1 MNKIKS
7 IFKLVRWPN
16 LLMIAIMMILV
27 YYCLMS
33 PLFTSGIMGV
43 LPPSPAFLL
52 LVISLIFIVAGG
64 YVINDYFDVEIDKV
78 NKPEKLV
85 VGRIFAEREALF
97 FYRVLTFI
105 GLVAGLASSLILIKT
120 KFLTLFALLLLLVCV
135 LHSYSSV
142 YKRKFLV
149 GNIIVSLSVA
159 FAVFLPWLFEMLYL
173 SNNELFLLVCKEI
186 MINILPIVLIYT
198 VFAFLTTMMREIV
211 KDAEDSEGDA
221 LTHCRTIPVVC
232 GINVTKIIVALLALA
247 LFAVLINFHIMLIK
261 MQANVSMFVLML
273 AECILVLILINL
285 FKAKKFSDFHAISVS
300 LKIFMLVGILT
311 MLFVC

>member
-1 MNKIKS
+1 M
-7 IFKLVRWPN
+7 
-16 LLMIAIMMILV
+16 
-27 YYCLMS
+27 
-33 PLFTSGIMGV
+33 
-43 LPPSPAFLL
+43 
-52 LVISLIFIVAGG
+52 
-64 YVINDYFDVEIDKV
+64 
-78 NKPEKLV
+78 
-85 VGRIFAEREALF
+85 
-97 FYRVLTFI
+97 
-105 GLVAGLASSLILIKT
+105 
-120 KFLTLFALLLLLVCV
+120 